1 MKRIFKQ
8 ESKFILGTSIE
19 TTIDHYYY
27 NGKKLY
33 CVYKS
38 GYKVISEYSWK
49 QFKDVDFRQRNIG
62 YYVEV

>member
-27 NGKKLY
+27 NGNKLY
-33 CVYKS
+33 CIYKS

-49 QFKDVDFRQRNIG
+49 QFKDVDFRHRNIG